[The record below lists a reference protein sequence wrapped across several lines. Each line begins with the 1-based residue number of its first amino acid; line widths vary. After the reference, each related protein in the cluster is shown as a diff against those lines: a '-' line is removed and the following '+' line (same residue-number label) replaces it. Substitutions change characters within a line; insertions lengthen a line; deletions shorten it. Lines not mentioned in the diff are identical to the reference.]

1 MYKTTY
7 MIILIVNLLLAQ
19 SYNFSMARLKYSGG
33 GDWYN
38 DQSADI
44 NLLKFLSENTN
55 VKAKPEFKYVD
66 VGSDDIFNYPFLFL
80 TGHGNVV
87 FSQSEVE
94 RLRKYLLNG
103 GFLYIDDDY
112 GMDKA
117 IRRELKKIF
126 PDKELQELPNNYGL
140 FNCYYKFPDGTPKI
154 HKHDDKPP
162 QSFGIF
168 IGKRLAVLYT
178 YESNPSDGWAD
189 PDVHNDPTEI
199 RQLALKF
206 GVNIIIWSIIQNL

>member
-1 MYKTTY
+1 MHKILTY
-7 MIILIVNLLLAQ
+7 ILLLTISLFAQ
-19 SYNFSMARLKYSGG
+19 YQNFIMARLKYSGG

-38 DQSADI
+38 DKSADI
-44 NLLKFLSENTN
+44 NLLKYLSANTN
-55 VKAKPEFKYVD
+55 IKTKPEFNFVD
-66 VGSDDIFNYPFLFL
+66 VGSDDIFNYPFLFM

-87 FSQSEVE
+87 FSSSEIE

-112 GMDKA
+112 GMDQA
-117 IRRELKKIF
+117 IRRELKKLF

-140 FNCYYKFPDGTPKI
+140 FNCYYKFPNGTPKI
-154 HKHDDKPP
+154 HKHDDKQP

-189 PDVHNDPTEI
+189 PDVHNDPPEI
-199 RQLALKF
+199 RELALKF